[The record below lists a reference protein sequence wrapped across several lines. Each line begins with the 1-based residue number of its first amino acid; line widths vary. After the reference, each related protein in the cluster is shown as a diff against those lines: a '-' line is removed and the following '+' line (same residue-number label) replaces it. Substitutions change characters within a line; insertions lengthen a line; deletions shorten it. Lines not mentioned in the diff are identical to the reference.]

1 MIRARVEASVPFHI
15 ERCGLCRGIW
25 FDRGEW
31 QQLAVRQFLDHLDD
45 LWDPAWQKR
54 RRIEVERKSLD
65 NALAHELGSELF
77 HQLLELSRSLER
89 HPARA
94 QALAWLSDRL
104 ER

>member
-1 MIRARVEASVPFHI
+1 MIRARVEASTPFHL

-31 QQLAVRQFLDHLDD
+31 QQLAARQFLDHLDD

-54 RRIEVERKSLD
+54 CRIEAERESLD
-65 NALAHELGSELF
+65 QALVHELGGDLF
-77 HQLLELSRSLER
+77 QQLLDVSRSLED

-94 QALAWLSDRL
+94 QALAWLCQRL